1 MAETKTMNVR
11 FQQKYDTAANW
22 EASTIKLLAG
32 EMAIE
37 SDTGKFKFGN
47 GVDVFKDLPYAGID
61 QTQLDAIEDNFYHVV
76 PTIPEGAEAIET
88 DSEAL
93 ARAVTAPKK
102 GDIAVCERV
111 IGGDTEATA
120 SSMTAYMYNGSAWCA
135 LDGNYDASN
144 VYTNSKITLA
154 GDYGTDSRGDKLTRI
169 GNKKIGDEIAA
180 GTSL

>member
-1 MAETKTMNVR
+1 MAETKILNVR

-22 EASTIKLLAG
+22 ADSSVILLPG

-47 GVDVFKDLPYAGID
+47 GTKVYAELDYAGID
-61 QTQLDAIEDNFYHVV
+61 QAQLDATNDNFTKLTPASNVS
-76 PTIPEGAEAIET
+76 

-93 ARAVTAPKK
+93 AGISTPKK
-102 GDIAVCERV
+102 GDIAVIERV
-111 IGGDTEATA
+111 IGGISTA
-120 SSMTAYMYNGSAWCA
+120 SSMTAYMYDGNKWCA

-144 VYTNSKITLA
+144 VYTSSKITLA

-169 GNKKIGDEIAA
+169 GN
-180 GTSL
+180 